1 MIQQLPYNLTK
12 KNLLLIEAV
21 INRLSIPF
29 DKLF

>member
-21 INRLSIPF
+21 INRLSISF
-29 DKLF
+29 R